1 MGLKGAPAY
10 FQGAMATEVLNGLIM
25 NICELYLD
33 DVIVYADTAQEL
45 ESRLRR
51 CFERFRLK
59 GITLNPSKC
68 KLFVPSVEYCGH
80 LIDKEGLHFTRS
92 KLDSVTDF
100 AIPET

>member
-45 ESRLRR
+45 ES
-51 CFERFRLK
+51 
-59 GITLNPSKC
+59 
-68 KLFVPSVEYCGH
+68 
-80 LIDKEGLHFTRS
+80 
-92 KLDSVTDF
+92 
-100 AIPET
+100 